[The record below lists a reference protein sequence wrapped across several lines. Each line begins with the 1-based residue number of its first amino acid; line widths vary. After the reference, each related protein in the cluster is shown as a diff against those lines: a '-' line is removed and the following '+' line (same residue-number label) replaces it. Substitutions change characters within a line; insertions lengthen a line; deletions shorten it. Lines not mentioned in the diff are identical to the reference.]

1 MGINTCKQCVSF
13 LLIPAEA
20 DDFET
25 GKADCVLEKEDE
37 KGKYWLSKP
46 VSENSEQCDA
56 FRMKR

>member
-1 MGINTCKQCVSF
+1 MGTNTCKQCANFF
-13 LLIPAEA
+13 LVPTEA

-46 VSENSEQCDA
+46 VFESSTQCDA
-56 FRMKR
+56 FHTKR